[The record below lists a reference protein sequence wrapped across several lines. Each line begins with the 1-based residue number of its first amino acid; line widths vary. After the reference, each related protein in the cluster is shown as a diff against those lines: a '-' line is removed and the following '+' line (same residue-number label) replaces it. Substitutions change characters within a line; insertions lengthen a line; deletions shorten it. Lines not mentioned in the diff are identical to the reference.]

1 MYLLY
6 VNTAGLDL
14 GGKFFVYVK
23 NIAEK
28 TLKNALFFSTI
39 I

>member
-1 MYLLY
+1 MYPVY
-6 VNTAGLDL
+6 VNTAGLDPS
-14 GGKFFVYVK
+14 GKFFIYAK

-28 TLKNALFFSTI
+28 TLKKALFFTAI